1 MMLAAR
7 SPGRF
12 SGLALL
18 NPVPCL
24 AAHRFIRPYV
34 LVWGL
39 SKLHTWVDCT
49 AIAPLWR
56 QALARVWKLWGWRGG
71 VSPKDVSIVHRRLLF
86 VDFEGQ
92 PRRSEVLKHAGIPCL
107 VAWAKNDG
115 LIEAFVNS
123 LTIAFVQT
131 IIATILGALTALLL
145 WRFRFP
151 FRGGYEGAMALPIVI
166 PEICMGVA
174 MLAFFSRIGWPT
186 DLPWPL
192 NLSAITIAHVSFS
205 FPFVAVVGRA
215 GTYP

>member
-1 MMLAAR
+1 VLRLERPLLLGHSLGSQVAMMLAAR

-115 LIEAFVNS
+115 LIEAELSHALSQS
-123 LTIAFVQT
+123 LPGGARLVFESGGHHIHKHHALQLAEARAQT
-131 IIATILGALTALLL
+131 ILTEQAC
-145 WRFRFP
+145 
-151 FRGGYEGAMALPIVI
+151 A
-166 PEICMGVA
+166 
-174 MLAFFSRIGWPT
+174 S
-186 DLPWPL
+186 
-192 NLSAITIAHVSFS
+192 
-205 FPFVAVVGRA
+205 
-215 GTYP
+215 